1 MPIWEKDKRKH
12 MSITDH
18 NAHGSD
24 VHQKHHST
32 PLLEVQN
39 VTGGY
44 GHAQILNG
52 ISFKLEPGQIVSIV
66 GPNGAGKSTLMKA
79 IFGLVRVTGGQ
90 VVLEG
95 RMITNMPPETL
106 VKRGMGYVPQVK
118 NIFPSLSVSENLE
131 MGAYIRKDNYQPRLE
146 EIFHLFPDLR
156 ESRHK
161 PAGLLSGGQRNML
174 AMARAL
180 MLNTRVLLL
189 DEPTAGLAPRVT
201 LTVWE
206 RIQSIR
212 DSGVAVL
219 IVEQNTRMALERS
232 AYGYVLVTGRNRFEG
247 SGSELLASKEVA
259 QLYLGHES

>member
-1 MPIWEKDKRKH
+1 MPIWGKDKKR
-12 MSITDH
+12 MSITNH
-18 NAHGSD
+18 NAYSPD
-24 VHQKHHST
+24 VQQARHAT
-32 PLLEVQN
+32 PILEVQN

-52 ISFKLEPGQIVSIV
+52 VSFKVEPGEIVSVV

-95 RMITNMPPETL
+95 RTITNMPPETL

-118 NIFPSLSVSENLE
+118 NIFPSLSVNENLE
-131 MGAYIRKDNYQPRLE
+131 VGAYLRKDNYRSRLE
-146 EIFHLFPDLR
+146 EIFHLFPDLH
-156 ESRHK
+156 ESRRK

-180 MLNTRVLLL
+180 MLNPRVLLL
-189 DEPTAGLAPRVT
+189 DEPTAGLSPRVT
-201 LTVWE
+201 LAVWE

-212 DSGVAVL
+212 NSGVAVL

-232 AYGYVLVTGRNRFEG
+232 TYGYVLVTGRNRFEG
-247 SGSELLASKEVA
+247 PGSELLASKEVA